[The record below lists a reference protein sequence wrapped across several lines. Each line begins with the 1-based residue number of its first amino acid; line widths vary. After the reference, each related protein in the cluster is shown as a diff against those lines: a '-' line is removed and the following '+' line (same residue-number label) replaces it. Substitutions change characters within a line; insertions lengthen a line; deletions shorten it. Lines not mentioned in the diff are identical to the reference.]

1 MEENLDDI
9 KKEVLSCE
17 KCELFKFRTNPVF
30 GEGNV
35 RAKIMF
41 IGEAPGFNED
51 KKGKP
56 FCGQAGKILDEL
68 LDSVGIKR
76 NEIYITNILK
86 CRPPNNR
93 DPKLEEIQSCT
104 PYLEKQI
111 EVINPKI
118 ICTLGN
124 YSTEFILKKY
134 GLGNQIQGIS
144 KIHGKV
150 FEVKTL
156 FHNIKIVPLYHP
168 AVATYNPNMKEILK
182 KDFQILKNFQ
192 KL

>member
-1 MEENLDDI
+1 MKENLDNI
-9 KKEVLSCE
+9 KKEVLNCK
-17 KCELFKFRTNPVF
+17 KCGLYKTRTYPVF
-30 GEGNV
+30 GEGNIKA
-35 RAKIMF
+35 RIMF

-56 FCGQAGKILDEL
+56 FCGQAGKVLDEL
-68 LDSVGIKR
+68 LGTIKIKR

-93 DPKLEEIQSCT
+93 DPNLEEIQACT
-104 PYLEKQI
+104 PYLERQI
-111 EVINPKI
+111 KIINPEI

-124 YSTEFILKKY
+124 YSTAFILEKY
-134 GLGNQIQGIS
+134 GLKNQIQGIS
-144 KIHGKV
+144 KLHGKV
-150 FEVKTL
+150 FEIKSL

-168 AVATYNPNMKEILK
+168 AVATYNAGMKDILK
-182 KDFQILKNFQ
+182 KDFQILK